1 MGGLMGE
8 GGGGVG
14 FWDDVERLN
23 IGSSISG
30 WMVVEGLVV
39 IYYFDS
45 FFGVCC
51 FVLNIYEYWS
61 LVDFV
66 IRI

>member
-1 MGGLMGE
+1 MGE

-14 FWDDVERLN
+14 LWDDAERLN

-30 WMVVEGLVV
+30 RMAVEGLAVT
-39 IYYFDS
+39 YHLGS

-51 FVLNIYEYWS
+51 FVLNIYEYRS
-61 LVDFV
+61 SVDSV
-66 IRI
+66 TRIQK